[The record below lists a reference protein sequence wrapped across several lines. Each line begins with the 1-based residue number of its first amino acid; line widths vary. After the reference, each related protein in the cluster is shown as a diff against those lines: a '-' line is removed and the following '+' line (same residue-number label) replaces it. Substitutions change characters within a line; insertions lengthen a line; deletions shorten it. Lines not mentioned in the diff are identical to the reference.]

1 MRRQIEMVR
10 AAADAGLPIL
20 GSCWGLQIAP
30 IAGGGMVARNPGRG
44 ELGIARKIV
53 PTQAGRDHPLLR
65 GRGAA
70 FDAPCIH
77 YDDVVRLPEGS
88 TLIAG
93 NDHCP
98 VQAAVIPLGR
108 SAVWGVQYHPEFDL
122 PHIADLYAYYA
133 TDLVAG
139 GFFEDA
145 AALAGH
151 IAALQAANAGGPH
164 SAAAWQLGLDADL
177 LDPARRRTE
186 IRNWLQYLGVM

>member
-1 MRRQIEMVR
+1 MVRRQIEMVR

-20 GSCWGLQIAP
+20 GSCWGLQIAA

-70 FDAPCIH
+70 FDAPRIH

-108 SAVWGVQYHPEFDL
+108 SAVWGGAISSRVR
-122 PHIADLYAYYA
+122 
-133 TDLVAG
+133 
-139 GFFEDA
+139 
-145 AALAGH
+145 
-151 IAALQAANAGGPH
+151 
-164 SAAAWQLGLDADL
+164 SAAYRGSLRLLCHGLGSGRVFRGCSRAGR
-177 LDPARRRTE
+177 AYRSAAGRERRRPPQRRRLAT
-186 IRNWLQYLGVM
+186 RA